1 MIKDKKITLNI
12 EVIQGK
18 GNIVSNMGDE
28 KVMFSINNGKYYNLG
43 EIGGDIWELI
53 KEPIEVSTIV
63 ENLLSSYQVEK
74 NDCEEQVISFLDHLY
89 EEDLIE
95 IVK

>member
-18 GNIVSNMGDE
+18 GNIVSNMGEE
-28 KVMFSINNGKYYNLG
+28 KVMFSINNGRYYNLG
-43 EIGGDIWELI
+43 EIGGDIWDLL
-53 KEPIEVSTIV
+53 KEQIEVNSIVKTLMST
-63 ENLLSSYQVEK
+63 YQVEK
-74 NDCEEQVISFLDHLY
+74 KDCEEQVLSFLDHLY
-89 EEDLIE
+89 EEGLIE

>member
-1 MIKDKKITLNI
+1 VIKDKKITLNI